1 MSDWL
6 EGEKGQEPKSKPVR
20 MTEPVAEPDLAV
32 VFAELLGRFP
42 GLTPD
47 GFEEFLMG
55 QRVSDGALAE
65 WLGQHPGATS
75 LEDMQELGQLGG
87 EVERVALGLVRTQ
100 SSEPVKTKTQE
111 SSLGSGEPGS
121 EDWTEQ
127 LPQTPEIENLDLSTI
142 LESQE
147 WDFYCALDLQV
158 RRDKIDQLQQLLT
171 ITEFSE
177 HQAVIWRQ
185 VGRLWSAEGD
195 CLASIEAK
203 QEALASFDQAIK
215 VKPDFHEA
223 WNSRGISLDDLGRYE
238 EAIASYDKAIE
249 FKPDKHEAWYNRGIS
264 LSNLGR
270 NEEAIASYDKAI
282 EVKPDKHG
290 AWNSRGISL
299 GNLGRN
305 EEAIASFDK
314 AIEFKPDKHEA
325 WYNRGVALSG
335 LGRYE
340 DELASYDKAIEF
352 KPDKHEAWNNKGITL
367 DKLGRYGSALAS
379 YDKAIDIQP
388 DLREAWVNRGII
400 LQKLGRQQEATASYD
415 RAIELDPDYHRGKMT
430 SIARVIIMTA
440 GGAFLGGVIVQLFGG
455 GSLQL
460 LGVLIGAIVGAA
472 YGRNI
477 TPRKSQT

>member
-6 EGEKGQEPKSKPVR
+6 EGEKGQEPKSEPVR

-158 RRDKIDQLQQLLT
+158 RRDKIDRLQQLLT

-195 CLASIEAK
+195 CLASIEAH

-249 FKPDKHEAWYNRGIS
+249 FKPDDHYAWYNRGVS

-270 NEEAIASYDKAI
+270 YEEAIASYDKAI
-282 EVKPDKHG
+282 EIKPDLHV
-290 AWNSRGISL
+290 AWYSRGI
-299 GNLGRN
+299 NLG
-305 EEAIASFDK
+305 
-314 AIEFKPDKHEA
+314 
-325 WYNRGVALSG
+325 
-335 LGRYE
+335 
-340 DELASYDKAIEF
+340 
-352 KPDKHEAWNNKGITL
+352 
-367 DKLGRYGSALAS
+367 KLGRYGSALAS

-388 DLREAWVNRGII
+388 ECYCAWYKRGTI
-400 LQKLGRQQEATASYD
+400 LKKLGRQQEATASYN

-440 GGAFLGGVIVQLFGG
+440 GGAFLGGVIVQIFGG
-455 GSLQL
+455 GSIQL
-460 LGVLIGAIVGAA
+460 IGVLIGAIVGAA

-477 TPRKSQT
+477 TPRKSPP